1 MTQTLHIFR
10 KDIRRFRYEL
20 CAVAA
25 LTAAFAWSHIAAD
38 VPGPADFGRA
48 MALSF
53 LTTFFL
59 AGAWWFL
66 VSQLIHEESL
76 AGDRQFWATRP
87 YAWRSLL
94 AAKLLFVI
102 AFVNVPLLA
111 AQVAILAAAGY
122 RPLAGIPQLLWMQ
135 FAVAAI
141 LLAPAFALGTV
152 TRNLAQFVLTILGGV
167 LSWYVALA
175 AVVPYQ
181 AIAVPWQSQAVS
193 VTVVCAGAALMVGW
207 QFSRRWTT
215 ASIRAGL
222 CTLLLAGVLYYGL
235 PMPVRDA
242 IRSSVF
248 HQAEAK
254 AVSVSIPLLNALGY
268 GHDSGSGRLGINL
281 RFTIHCVPEG
291 EVARPE
297 MLDVTLEAP
306 AGLRWSPG
314 PEFAS
319 REFPVST
326 PAARETNYIHTLY
339 LPREFYRGVQGA
351 AVTVH
356 GSMRLS
362 LRQQTIVPLPHGQA
376 ARIPGGGYCDISQA
390 QDQSTVFCSSPF
402 RRPFDTSSGSGVDVD
417 HGPAGFA
424 RYSRTQLLSAPE
436 SPFPDFAVSP
446 VFTIQMTS
454 TPIDVETSLVRESPR
469 AWIERDFAAS
479 VRMPV
484 EH

>member
-1 MTQTLHIFR
+1 
-10 KDIRRFRYEL
+10 
-20 CAVAA
+20 
-25 LTAAFAWSHIAAD
+25 
-38 VPGPADFGRA
+38 

-59 AGAWWFL
+59 AGSWWFL

-76 AGDRQFWATRP
+76 AGDRQFWVTRP

-94 AAKLLFVI
+94 AAKLLFVVT
-102 AFVNVPLLA
+102 FVNVPLLA

-135 FAVAAI
+135 FVVAAI

-167 LSWYVALA
+167 LSWYVVLA
-175 AVVPYQ
+175 AVVPSV
-181 AIAVPWQSQAVS
+181 AISASWVNEAVGVP
-193 VTVVCAGAALMVGW
+193 VVCAGAALIVVW
-207 QFSRRWTT
+207 QFSRRATA

-235 PMPVRDA
+235 PTRLRDA

-248 HQAEAK
+248 HQPEAK
-254 AVSVSIPLLNALGY
+254 AVSVSIPPPNALGY

-297 MLDVTLEAP
+297 MLDVTLDAP

-314 PEFAS
+314 WEFAS

-326 PAARETNYIHTLY
+326 PAARETNYNHTLY
-339 LPREFYRGVQGA
+339 LPREFYRAVQGA
-351 AVTVH
+351 AVTIH

-362 LRQQTIVPLPHGQA
+362 LRQQTIVPLPNGQA
-376 ARIPGGGYCDISQA
+376 TRIPGGGYCDVSQA
-390 QDQSTVFCSSPF
+390 EAQWTVFCSSPF
-402 RRPFDTSSGSGVDVD
+402 RRPFDTSSGSGVDVE

-424 RYSRTQLLSAPE
+424 RYGRAQLLSAPE

-446 VFTIQMTS
+446 VFTVQTVS
-454 TPIDVETSLVRESPR
+454 PSDAEVSLVREAPR
-469 AWIERDFAAS
+469 AWIERTFAAS

>member
-38 VPGPADFGRA
+38 VPGPADFGRTV
-48 MALSF
+48 ALAF

-76 AGDRQFWATRP
+76 AGDRQFWVTRP

-102 AFVNVPLLA
+102 AFVNGPLLA
-111 AQVAILAAAGY
+111 AQMAILAAAGY

-135 FAVAAI
+135 FAVAAM
-141 LLAPAFALGTV
+141 LLAPAIALGTV

-167 LSWYVALA
+167 LSWYVVLA
-175 AVVPYQ
+175 ALVPSQ
-181 AIAVPWQSQAVS
+181 AIGSSCVNQAVG
-193 VTVVCAGAALMVGW
+193 VPVVCAGAALIVVW
-207 QFSRRWTT
+207 QFSRRATT

-248 HQAEAK
+248 HQPEAK
-254 AVSVSIPLLNALGY
+254 AVSVSIPPLNALGY

-281 RFTIHCVPEG
+281 RFTIHCAPEG
-291 EVARPE
+291 EVAWPE

-306 AGLRWSPG
+306 AGLRWASG
-314 PEFAS
+314 TQFAS
-319 REFPVST
+319 RSYPVST
-326 PAARETNYIHTLY
+326 PDPREINYIHTLY
-339 LPREFYRGVQGA
+339 LPREFYRVVRGT
-351 AVTVH
+351 AVSIH

-362 LRQQTIVPLPHGQA
+362 LRRQTTVPLPHGQA
-376 ARIPGGGYCDISQA
+376 TRIPGGGYCDVSQA
-390 QDQSTVFCSSPF
+390 QDQWTVFCSSPF

-424 RYSRTQLLSAPE
+424 RYTSMQLLSAPE

-446 VFTIQMTS
+446 VFTIQTVS
-454 TPIDVETSLVRESPR
+454 PTDAEISFVRESPR

-479 VRMPV
+479 VSMPV